1 MSPLHSHFLHHCS
14 SAMALT
20 TCFQKYFFVGLQ
32 FALNVAKEVT
42 HGFHRLVVH
51 VRGNAVLLCGL
62 VATDIV
68 YRRVGCH
75 FRQGEAGLD
84 SRSNIHYMVCV
95 DLLPVA
101 GAPEEKRSL
110 QLRSLLPLMRPSAS
124 PNQSLGLFPYQS
136 FILQTQALVVALL
149 LLPAAFVRAEGSE
162 KQV

>member
-14 SAMALT
+14 SAMVLT

-51 VRGNAVLLCGL
+51 VRGNAVLLRDL

-75 FRQGEAGLD
+75 FRQGEAGL
-84 SRSNIHYMVCV
+84 ILAVI
-95 DLLPVA
+95 
-101 GAPEEKRSL
+101 
-110 QLRSLLPLMRPSAS
+110 
-124 PNQSLGLFPYQS
+124 
-136 FILQTQALVVALL
+136 FITWFAWVFYLL
-149 LLPAAFVRAEGSE
+149 LAPLKKKDRYSYDHYYR
-162 KQV
+162 